1 MEKSELDDLITND
14 STTTTED
21 KPTEIKNA
29 DNKPL
34 LIKIEQSESSI
45 KIRQTKEQLIIKIA
59 SDIYYSRDINVN
71 TSNIIAKNAISL
83 AKTFYNQ
90 LKNSQLIKE
99 YTENGIIIVEY

>member
-14 STTTTED
+14 STTTED

-29 DNKPL
+29 DNTPL
-34 LIKIEQSESSI
+34 LIKIEPSESSI
-45 KIRQTKEQLIIKIA
+45 KIRQTKEQFIIKIA

-83 AKTFYNQ
+83 AKTFYSQ

-99 YTENGIIIVEY
+99 YIENGTIVVEY

>member
-1 MEKSELDDLITND
+1 METDLDNIINND
-14 STTTTED
+14 STTTED

-34 LIKIEQSESSI
+34 LIKIEPSESSI
-45 KIRQTKEQLIIKIA
+45 KIRQTKEQFIIKIA

-90 LKNSQLIKE
+90 LKNSQIIKE
-99 YTENGIIIVEY
+99 YIENGTIVVEY

>member
-1 MEKSELDDLITND
+1 METDLDNIINND
-14 STTTTED
+14 STTED

-29 DNKPL
+29 DNTPL
-34 LIKIEQSESSI
+34 LIKIEESESNI
-45 KIRQTKEQLIIKIA
+45 KIRQTKEQFIIKIA
-59 SDIYYSRDINVN
+59 ADIYYSRDININ

-99 YTENGIIIVEY
+99 YIENGTIVVEY

>member
-1 MEKSELDDLITND
+1 METDLDNIINND
-14 STTTTED
+14 STTTED

-29 DNKPL
+29 DNTPL
-34 LIKIEQSESSI
+34 LIKIEESESNI
-45 KIRQTKEQLIIKIA
+45 KIRQTKEQFIIKIA
-59 SDIYYSRDINVN
+59 ADIYYSRDININ

-99 YTENGIIIVEY
+99 YIENGTIVVEY

>member
-1 MEKSELDDLITND
+1 METDLDNIINND
-14 STTTTED
+14 STTED

-29 DNKPL
+29 DNTLL
-34 LIKIEQSESSI
+34 LIKIEESESSI
-45 KIRQTKEQLIIKIA
+45 KIRQTKEQFIIKIA
-59 SDIYYSRDINVN
+59 ADIYYSRDININ

-99 YTENGIIIVEY
+99 YIENGTIVVEY